1 MAFAQNSTLQSAY
14 LGKHAQDLLMKT
26 SEQIGYVYRD
36 RGLTIPVLVSSTL
49 HFLSTQ
55 KNASL
60 ADVARALDL
69 AHQHVTQRVEKLI
82 TMGLVEKTPD
92 AVDRRRSNLN
102 LTKRGRKEARLL
114 KQCMEDTAAAY
125 EELYTEIEC
134 DLARALRQAIE
145 AIERRP
151 LWERLAPATTNEKAA

>member
-26 SEQIGYVYRD
+26 SEQIGFVYRE

-49 HFLSTQ
+49 HFLST
-55 KNASL
+55 KPNASL

-82 TMGLVEKTPD
+82 AMGLVEKTPD

-102 LTKRGRKEARLL
+102 LTRRGRKEARLL
-114 KQCMEDTAAAY
+114 AQCMEDTATVY
-125 EELYTEIEC
+125 EELYAEIEC
-134 DLARALRQAIE
+134 DLARALRKAID

-151 LWERLAPATTNEKAA
+151 LWDRMADKNSDEKAA